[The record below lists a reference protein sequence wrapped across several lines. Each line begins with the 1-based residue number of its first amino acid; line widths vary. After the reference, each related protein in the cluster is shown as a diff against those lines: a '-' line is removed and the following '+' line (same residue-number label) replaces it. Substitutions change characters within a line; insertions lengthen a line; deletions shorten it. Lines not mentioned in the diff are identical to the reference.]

1 MLLKKRQKQSLM
13 LSIISVMICLNSFSQ
28 TGTEKDSTKTIQL
41 SNPIAKLVVKD
52 LIQGDASSKEL
63 DAMVKLIS
71 VTNDKLITQS
81 DLVANLKFQ
90 TSTLNSIILQ
100 KDSQIETQAEL
111 SKDLQAALKKAN
123 RQKKLYQIG
132 SAIGGAA
139 ILLQVIGN

>member
-1 MLLKKRQKQSLM
+1 
-13 LSIISVMICLNSFSQ
+13 MICLSSFSQ

-111 SKDLQAALKKAN
+111 SKDLQSALKKAN

-132 SAIGGAA
+132 SAIGGGAV
-139 ILLQVIGN
+139 ILLLIK

>member
-1 MLLKKRQKQSLM
+1 MS
-13 LSIISVMICLNSFSQ
+13 SFSQ

-100 KDSQIETQAEL
+100 KDNQIETTAEL
-111 SKDLQAALKKAN
+111 SKNLQAALKKAN

>member
-1 MLLKKRQKQSLM
+1 
-13 LSIISVMICLNSFSQ
+13 MICLNSFSQ

-90 TSTLNSIILQ
+90 TSTLNNIILQ
-100 KDSQIETQAEL
+100 KDSQINTANEM
-111 SKDLQAALKKAN
+111 SKDLQSALKKAN
-123 RQKKLYQIG
+123 RRTKLYKIG
-132 SAIGGAA
+132 SAIGGGAV
-139 ILLQVIGN
+139 ILLLIK

>member
-1 MLLKKRQKQSLM
+1 MS
-13 LSIISVMICLNSFSQ
+13 SFSQ
-28 TGTEKDSTKTIQL
+28 TDTEKDSTKTIQL

-81 DLVANLKFQ
+81 DLVTNLKFQ
-90 TSTLNSIILQ
+90 TSTLNNIILQ
-100 KDSQIETQAEL
+100 KDSQIDTQAEL
-111 SKDLQAALKKAN
+111 SKDLQSALKRAN

-132 SAIGGAA
+132 SAIGGGAV
-139 ILLQVIGN
+139 ILLLIK

>member
-1 MLLKKRQKQSLM
+1 
-13 LSIISVMICLNSFSQ
+13 LNSFSQ
-28 TGTEKDSTKTIQL
+28 IDTEKDSTKTIQL

-90 TSTLNSIILQ
+90 TSTLIILYF
-100 KDSQIETQAEL
+100 
-111 SKDLQAALKKAN
+111 KKTV
-123 RQKKLYQIG
+123 K
-132 SAIGGAA
+132 
-139 ILLQVIGN
+139 

>member
-1 MLLKKRQKQSLM
+1 MLLKKKQKRSLM
-13 LSIISVMICLNSFSQ
+13 LSIISVMICLSSFSQ
-28 TGTEKDSTKTIQL
+28 TDTEKDSTKTIQL

-100 KDSQIETQAEL
+100 KDNQIETTAEL

-132 SAIGGAA
+132 SAIGGGAV
-139 ILLQVIGN
+139 ILLLIK

>member
-1 MLLKKRQKQSLM
+1 MS
-13 LSIISVMICLNSFSQ
+13 SFSQ

-100 KDSQIETQAEL
+100 KDNQIETTAEL
-111 SKDLQAALKKAN
+111 SKDIQAALKKAN
-123 RQKKLYQIG
+123 IQKKLYQI
-132 SAIGGAA
+132 
-139 ILLQVIGN
+139 